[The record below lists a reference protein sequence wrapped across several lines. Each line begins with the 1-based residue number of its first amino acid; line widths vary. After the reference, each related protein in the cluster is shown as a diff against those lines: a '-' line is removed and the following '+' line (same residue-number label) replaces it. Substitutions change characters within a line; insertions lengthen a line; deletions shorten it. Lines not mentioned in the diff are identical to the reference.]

1 MRRKGS
7 AALEKVLADA
17 PSNGLPEYLRN
28 LKPGDSLPDGLE
40 IVVRGSPNKPG
51 TFILREG
58 IDTKPLGTVTTP
70 GKSATIATN
79 LELET
84 EILQMFGRAPKQGDM
99 LSGGAVNDIRAAGF
113 DVIYAPTEANKL
125 HVRIVPRV
133 NQFDETGR
141 EWISL
146 GFDNLT
152 RKKK

>member
-1 MRRKGS
+1 M
-7 AALEKVLADA
+7 
-17 PSNGLPEYLRN
+17 PEYLRN
-28 LKPGDSLPDGLE
+28 LKPGDSLPNGLE
-40 IVVRGSPNKPG
+40 IVVRGSSNKPG

-58 IDTKPLGTVTTP
+58 IDTKPLGIVTTP

-79 LELET
+79 PELET
-84 EILQMFGRAPKQGDM
+84 EIRQMFGRAPKQGDL

-113 DVIYAPTEANKL
+113 DVIYAPTDANKL
-125 HVRIVPRV
+125 HVRIVPKV